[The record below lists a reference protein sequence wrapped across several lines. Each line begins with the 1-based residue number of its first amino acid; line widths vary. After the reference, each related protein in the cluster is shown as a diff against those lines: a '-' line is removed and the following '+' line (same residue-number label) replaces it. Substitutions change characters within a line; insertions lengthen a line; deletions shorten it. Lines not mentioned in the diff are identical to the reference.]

1 MQIIGIHEIKN
12 ISEFIYSEIRESWIE
27 KMIMYML
34 LKNFEMSISSKS
46 KFFRVCNPDMETLW
60 FFYYTKKEDEIDL
73 ENFYIKENFKNQGI
87 WKWVYRI
94 LEERIQE
101 KWFSKISL
109 SATSESVW
117 FWLKMWFV
125 IESENDYWY
134 FMEKYLQ

>member
-1 MQIIGIHEIKN
+1 MQIIGIHEIKD

-73 ENFYIKENFKNQGI
+73 ENFYIKENFKNKGI

-125 IESENDYWY
+125 IELENDYWY
-134 FMEKYLQ
+134 FMEKYLT